1 MINSIIIELE
11 DEFIKLK
18 NKVNDYTNENS
29 FMDGHTKWLVGQMVG
44 IKTALEIIRKEQ

>member
-11 DEFIKLK
+11 DELIKVK
-18 NKVNDYTNENS
+18 NKLDDYTDENPTN
-29 FMDGHTKWLVGQMVG
+29 GHTMWLVGQMVG